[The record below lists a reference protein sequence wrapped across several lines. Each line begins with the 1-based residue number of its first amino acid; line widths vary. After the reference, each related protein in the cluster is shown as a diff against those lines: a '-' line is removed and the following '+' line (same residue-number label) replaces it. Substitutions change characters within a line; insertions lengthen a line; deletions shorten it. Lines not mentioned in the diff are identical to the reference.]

1 MKKTYFAPTSTVV
14 LMMSQTVLQTASS
27 LTGQQGNQTVNV
39 GLTETEYDG
48 EGASRRGGVWDDEI

>member
-14 LMMSQTVLQTASS
+14 LMMSQTVLQTASK
-27 LTGQQGNQTVNV
+27 LTGQEGNETVHV

-48 EGASRRGGVWDDEI
+48 EGASRRRGVWDDED